1 MLPGM
6 STYREIFANREF
18 RNLWLSSALGN
29 ASSTM
34 TSLTLAIVVDATTG
48 SALLAAMIMF
58 GPSLAQVLGVST
70 LMSAADTARPR
81 RVLTILAVLSTV
93 AVAAQASLDLS
104 AGLRLLLALAIAYGL
119 SIGSGV
125 RWGLLGEVIHD
136 DQFILGRSA
145 LNLSV
150 GAMQIAGFGIAGLL
164 LQAISPAA
172 VLWIATG
179 FSALTV
185 PVLRFGLRDRAPR
198 RVARTGLAETWRGN
212 RLLLAQTRT
221 RPLLL
226 ALALPNG
233 LIVGCEA
240 LFVPYAGP
248 RAGWLLAAGA
258 AGMMTGDLVVGR
270 FLTRTGRR
278 SAGRWLRILLAV
290 PFLGFAFDLPIAVL
304 CVLVALGSS
313 GYSASLA
320 QQEVLVELTP
330 PDLRGQ
336 VLGLESALRMTAF
349 GIAAILAGTL
359 ADLTSAA
366 PAITAFAAASLIV
379 SVVLT
384 RPLSR
389 VMRPDGWIG
398 SPHGRGAA
406 AAGLEAVRPA
416 ADLGRDR
423 PAGDRG

>member
-1 MLPGM
+1 MLPDMSRSM
-6 STYREIFANREF
+6 STYTQIFANREF
-18 RNLWLSSALGN
+18 RNLWIGSALGN

-81 RVLTILAVLSTV
+81 RILTVLAAGSAV
-93 AVAAQASLDLS
+93 AVGIQAALDLS
-104 AGLRLLLALAIAYGL
+104 PGLRLVLSLTLAYGL
-119 SIGSGV
+119 SIGAAV
-125 RWGLLGEVIHD
+125 RYGLLGEVVQD

-145 LNLSV
+145 MNLSV
-150 GAMQIAGFGIAGLL
+150 GAMQIAGFGIAGIL
-164 LQAISPAA
+164 LQAVSPST

-179 FSALTV
+179 FATLAV
-185 PVLRFGLRDRAPR
+185 PVVRFGLQDRPPR

-212 RLLLAQTRT
+212 RTLLAQKRT

-226 ALALPNG
+226 ALTLPNG

-258 AGMMTGDLVVGR
+258 AGMMSGDLTVGR
-270 FLTRTGRR
+270 FLTRKGRR
-278 SAGRWLRILLAV
+278 VAARWLRFVLAV
-290 PFLGFAFDLPIAVL
+290 PFLGFAFQLPIAVL
-304 CVLVALGSS
+304 CVLVAIGSF

-320 QQEVLVELTP
+320 QQEVLVDLTP
-330 PDLRGQ
+330 AELRGQ
-336 VLGLESALRMTAF
+336 VLGLESALRGTTF
-349 GIAAILAGTL
+349 GVVAILAGAL

-366 PAITAFAAASLIV
+366 PAMTAFAAASLIV
-379 SVVLT
+379 SAILT

-389 VMRPDGWIG
+389 VMRPAGSIG
-398 SPHGRGAA
+398 SQHGSGPAPESFETVR
-406 AAGLEAVRPA
+406 AAGDP
-416 ADLGRDR
+416 G
-423 PAGDRG
+423 

>member
-1 MLPGM
+1 M
-6 STYREIFANREF
+6 STYAAIFANREF
-18 RNLWLSSALGN
+18 RNLWIGSALGN
-29 ASSTM
+29 AASTM
-34 TSLTLAIVVDATTG
+34 TSLTLAIMVDATTG

-81 RVLTILAVLSTV
+81 RVLTLLAGLSTV
-93 AVAAQASLDLS
+93 AICAQAALDLS
-104 AGLRLLLALAIAYGL
+104 PGLRLLLALAVAYGL

-125 RWGLLGEVIHD
+125 RWGLLGEVVGE

-145 LNLSV
+145 MNLSV

-164 LQAISPAA
+164 LQAISPSA
-172 VLWIATG
+172 VLWLATG

-185 PVLRFGLRDRAPR
+185 PVLRFGLRNRAPR
-198 RVARTGLAETWRGN
+198 RVARTGLGETWRGN
-212 RLLLAQTRT
+212 RRLLGQART

-226 ALALPNG
+226 ALSIPNG
-233 LIVGCEA
+233 LMVGCEA

-258 AGMMTGDLVVGR
+258 AGMMTGDLVAGR

-278 SAGRWLRILLAV
+278 LAGRWLRFLLAV

-304 CVLVALGSS
+304 AVLVAVGSS
-313 GYSASLA
+313 GYSASLS
-320 QQEVLVELTP
+320 QQEVLVDLTP
-330 PDLRGQ
+330 SDLRGQ

-349 GIAAILAGTL
+349 GVFAILAGAL

-366 PAITAFAAASLIV
+366 PAITAFAAASLLA
-379 SVVLT
+379 SAVLT
-384 RPLSR
+384 RPLAR
-389 VMRPDGWIG
+389 VMTPNAWIG
-398 SPHGRGAA
+398 SPHGSSTAPEGVQ
-406 AAGLEAVRPA
+406 AVRPA
-416 ADLGRDR
+416 GDPGGRR
-423 PAGDRG
+423 PAGERG

>member
-1 MLPGM
+1 MLLGM
-6 STYREIFANREF
+6 STYTQIFANREF
-18 RNLWLSSALGN
+18 RNLWFGSALGN

-81 RVLTILAVLSTV
+81 RVLSLLAVLSTV
-93 AVAAQASLDLS
+93 AVGAQAALDLN
-104 AGLRLLLALAIAYGL
+104 AGLRLLLALGVAYGL

-125 RWGLLGEVIHD
+125 RWGLLGEVLGH

-145 LNLSV
+145 MNLSV
-150 GAMQIAGFGIAGLL
+150 GAMQIAGFGIAGIL
-164 LQAISPAA
+164 LQAISPSA

-179 FSALTV
+179 FSALAA
-185 PVLRFGLRDRAPR
+185 LMIRFGLRDRAPR

-212 RLLLAQTRT
+212 RRLLSRRNT

-226 ALALPNG
+226 ALSLPNG
-233 LIVGCEA
+233 LMVGCEA
-240 LFVPYAGP
+240 LFVPYAGS

-258 AGMMTGDLVVGR
+258 AGMMTGDLVSGR

-278 SAGRWLRILLAV
+278 IAARWLRFGLAV

-304 CVLVALGSS
+304 AVLVALGSI
-313 GYSASLA
+313 GYSASLS

-330 PDLRGQ
+330 ADLRGQ

-349 GIAAILAGTL
+349 GVFAILAGAL

-366 PAITAFAAASLIV
+366 PSIAVFAAASLLV
-379 SVVLT
+379 SIVLT
-384 RPLSR
+384 RPLGR
-389 VMRPDGWIG
+389 VMKPQASVG
-398 SPHGRGAA
+398 SEHGSSAAEAGLQTVRAAGDPGRG
-406 AAGLEAVRPA
+406 RPA
-416 ADLGRDR
+416 SELG
-423 PAGDRG
+423 

>member
-1 MLPGM
+1 MLRDV

-81 RVLTILAVLSTV
+81 RVLTILAVLSTA
-93 AVAAQASLDLS
+93 AVAAQAALDLS
-104 AGLRLLLALAIAYGL
+104 AGFRLLLALAVAYGL

-125 RWGLLGEVIHD
+125 RWGLLGEVVHD

-145 LNLSV
+145 MNLSV

-164 LQAISPAA
+164 LQAISPAS
-172 VLWIATG
+172 VLWIASG
-179 FSALTV
+179 FSALSI

-198 RVARTGLAETWRGN
+198 RVARTDPAETWRGN
-212 RLLLAQTRT
+212 RHLLAQRRT

-226 ALALPNG
+226 ALSLPNG

-270 FLTRTGRR
+270 FLTPAGRR
-278 SAGRWLRILLAV
+278 IAGQVLRFVLAV
-290 PFLGFAFDLPIAVL
+290 PFLGFLFDLPLAVL
-304 CVLVALGSS
+304 CVLVAVGSS

-320 QQEVLVELTP
+320 QQEVLVEQTP
-330 PDLRGQ
+330 DDFRGQ
-336 VLGLESALRMTAF
+336 VLGLESALRMTTF
-349 GIAAILAGTL
+349 GVVAILAGAL
-359 ADLTSAA
+359 SDLTAPA
-366 PAITAFAAASLIV
+366 PAIATFAAASLLV
-379 SVVLT
+379 SIVLT
-384 RPLSR
+384 HPLHR
-389 VMRPDGWIG
+389 VMRPALWIG
-398 SPHGRGAA
+398 SAHGSGPVAE
-406 AAGLEAVRPA
+406 GVQAVRAPA
-416 ADLGRDR
+416 DPG
-423 PAGDRG
+423 

>member
-1 MLPGM
+1 M
-6 STYREIFANREF
+6 STYAAIFANREF
-18 RNLWLSSALGN
+18 RNLWIGSALGN
-29 ASSTM
+29 AASTM
-34 TSLTLAIVVDATTG
+34 TSLTLAIMVDATTG

-81 RVLTILAVLSTV
+81 RVLTLLAGLSTV
-93 AVAAQASLDLS
+93 AICAQAALDLS
-104 AGLRLLLALAIAYGL
+104 PGLRLLLALAVAYGL

-125 RWGLLGEVIHD
+125 RWGLLGEVVGE

-145 LNLSV
+145 MNLSV

-164 LQAISPAA
+164 LQAISPSA
-172 VLWIATG
+172 VLWLATG

-185 PVLRFGLRDRAPR
+185 PVLRFGLRNRAPR
-198 RVARTGLAETWRGN
+198 RVARTGLGETWRGN
-212 RLLLAQTRT
+212 RRLLGQART

-226 ALALPNG
+226 ALSIPNG
-233 LIVGCEA
+233 LMVGCEA

-258 AGMMTGDLVVGR
+258 AGMMTGDLVAGR

-278 SAGRWLRILLAV
+278 LAGRWLRFLLAV

-304 CVLVALGSS
+304 GVLVAVGSS
-313 GYSASLA
+313 GYSASLS
-320 QQEVLVELTP
+320 QQEVLVDLTP
-330 PDLRGQ
+330 SDLRGQ

-349 GIAAILAGTL
+349 GVFAILAGAL

-366 PAITAFAAASLIV
+366 PAITAFAAASLLA
-379 SVVLT
+379 SAVLT
-384 RPLSR
+384 RPLAR
-389 VMRPDGWIG
+389 VMTPNAWIG
-398 SPHGRGAA
+398 SPHGSSTAPE
-406 AAGLEAVRPA
+406 GLQAVRPA
-416 ADLGRDR
+416 GDPGGRR
-423 PAGDRG
+423 PAGERG

>member
-1 MLPGM
+1 M
-6 STYREIFANREF
+6 STYAAIFANREF
-18 RNLWLSSALGN
+18 RNLWIGSALGN
-29 ASSTM
+29 AASTM
-34 TSLTLAIVVDATTG
+34 TSLTLAIMVDATTG

-81 RVLTILAVLSTV
+81 RVLTLLAGLSTV
-93 AVAAQASLDLS
+93 AICAQAALDLS
-104 AGLRLLLALAIAYGL
+104 PGLRLLLALAVAYGL

-125 RWGLLGEVIHD
+125 RWGLLGEVVGE

-145 LNLSV
+145 MNLSV

-164 LQAISPAA
+164 LQAISPSA
-172 VLWIATG
+172 VLWLATG

-185 PVLRFGLRDRAPR
+185 PVLRFGLRNRAPR
-198 RVARTGLAETWRGN
+198 RVARTGLGETWRGN
-212 RLLLAQTRT
+212 RRLLGQART

-226 ALALPNG
+226 ALSIPNG
-233 LIVGCEA
+233 LMVGCEA

-258 AGMMTGDLVVGR
+258 AGMMTGDLVAGR

-278 SAGRWLRILLAV
+278 LAGRWLRFLLAV

-304 CVLVALGSS
+304 GVLVAVGSS
-313 GYSASLA
+313 GYSASLS
-320 QQEVLVELTP
+320 QQEVLVDLTP
-330 PDLRGQ
+330 SDLRGQ

-349 GIAAILAGTL
+349 GVFAILAGAL

-366 PAITAFAAASLIV
+366 PAITAFAAASLLA
-379 SVVLT
+379 SAVLT
-384 RPLSR
+384 RPLAR
-389 VMRPDGWIG
+389 VMTPNAWIG
-398 SPHGRGAA
+398 SPHGSSTAPE
-406 AAGLEAVRPA
+406 GLQAVRPA
-416 ADLGRDR
+416 GDPGGPR
-423 PAGDRG
+423 PAGERG

>member
-1 MLPGM
+1 MLHDM
-6 STYREIFANREF
+6 STYTQIFATREF
-18 RNLWLSSALGN
+18 RNLWFGSALGN

-81 RVLTILAVLSTV
+81 QILTLLAAGSAV
-93 AVAAQASLDLS
+93 AVGIQAALDLS
-104 AGLRLLLALAIAYGL
+104 PGLRLVLSLTLAYGL
-119 SIGSGV
+119 SIGAGV
-125 RWGLLGEVIHD
+125 RYGLLGEVVHD

-145 LNLSV
+145 MNLSV
-150 GAMQIAGFGIAGLL
+150 GAMQIAGFGIAGIL
-164 LQAISPAA
+164 LQAVSPST

-179 FSALTV
+179 FATLAV
-185 PVLRFGLRDRAPR
+185 PVVRFGLQDRPPR

-212 RLLLAQTRT
+212 RVLLSQKRT

-226 ALALPNG
+226 ALTLPNG

-258 AGMMTGDLVVGR
+258 AGMMSGDLTVGR
-270 FLTRTGRR
+270 FLSRNGRR
-278 SAGRWLRILLAV
+278 VAGRWLRFVLAV
-290 PFLGFAFDLPIAVL
+290 PFLGFAFHLPIAVL
-304 CVLVALGSS
+304 CVLVAVGSF

-320 QQEVLVELTP
+320 QQEVLVDLTP
-330 PDLRGQ
+330 AQLRGQ
-336 VLGLESALRMTAF
+336 VLGLESALRGTTF
-349 GIAAILAGTL
+349 GVAAILAGAL

-366 PAITAFAAASLIV
+366 PAMTAFAAASLLV
-379 SVVLT
+379 SAILT

-389 VMRPDGWIG
+389 VMRPAGWIG
-398 SPHGRGAA
+398 SPHGSGPAA
-406 AAGLEAVRPA
+406 ASLETVRATGDPG
-416 ADLGRDR
+416 GRR
-423 PAGDRG
+423 PAGERG

>member
-1 MLPGM
+1 MLLTM

-34 TSLTLAIVVDATTG
+34 TGLTLAIVVDATTG

-81 RVLTILAVLSTV
+81 RVLTTLAVLSTI
-93 AVAAQASLDLS
+93 AVGAQAALELS
-104 AGLRLLLALAIAYGL
+104 AGFRLLLALAIAYGL

-125 RWGLLGEVIHD
+125 RWGLLGEVVHD

-145 LNLSV
+145 MNLSV

-212 RLLLAQTRT
+212 RRLLAQTRT

-278 SAGRWLRILLAV
+278 HAGRWLRFLLAV
-290 PFLGFAFDLPIAVL
+290 PFLGFAFDLPLAILA
-304 CVLVALGSS
+304 VLVAVGSS

-330 PDLRGQ
+330 ADLRGQ
-336 VLGLESALRMTAF
+336 VLGLESALRMTTF
-349 GIAAILAGTL
+349 GVAAILAGTL
-359 ADLTSAA
+359 ADLTAAA
-366 PAITAFAAASLIV
+366 PAITTFAAASLLV

-384 RPLSR
+384 RPLAR
-389 VMRPDGWIG
+389 VMSPDGWIG

-406 AAGLEAVRPA
+406 AEGLQAVRPA
-416 ADLGRDR
+416 ADLGRGR